1 MIQKI
6 IKIKDWLAHNPK
18 HVFIDMV
25 ALIILSLANFVRRAA
40 KPKSTERKSISERV
54 DVTSGFD
61 MGFSSIIDETMLL
74 KQTYNMQKSI
84 DSLLAKEELTDKDSL
99 MLMQKIQELQSITQS
114 KFK

>member
-1 MIQKI
+1 MIQKT
-6 IKIKDWLAHNPK
+6 IKIKDWLTQNPK
-18 HVFIDMV
+18 HVFIGMI
-25 ALIILSLANFVRRAA
+25 ALIILSLANFVIRAA
-40 KPKSTERKSISERV
+40 KPKNTERKSISERV

-74 KQTYNMQKSI
+74 KQTYNMKKSI